1 MSKTIFTTILIIIPL
16 SISFYEGKS
25 SVILLDNTNFEKE
38 VLQTKDIWLIEFFAP
53 WCGHCKNL
61 APEYEKAARALK
73 GIFKV
78 GAVDADKEKEL
89 AGKYGI
95 QGFPTIKFF
104 GITKTNI
111 QDYQGQRNAQS
122 IINFMFDKARDIT
135 NKRMGNTNQK
145 TNNQNTSNNNNTN
158 KQEKK
163 KPSGSSDDVIV
174 LTDSNF
180 DETIFN
186 SKDMFMVAFYAPWC
200 GHCKNLLPEW
210 TSAASQLK
218 GKVKLAKIDATENN
232 QMASRY
238 QIQGYP
244 TIKIFPPG
252 KKDSTIGEDYN
263 GPRDANGIVNYALS
277 KLGSYGYVPQLVN
290 NNIFKETCEDRIGI
304 CVLVFLPHIVDS
316 SAKERNQYLS
326 YIKDAS
332 KNASGKPIFYI
343 WAQGGDYFDLEDKL
357 HLGFGY
363 PAVVAINYNKKKY
376 AICRKAYTKQNLE
389 DFVSGLLRGK
399 EALMNLPELPKLKN
413 KDLWDGKDAP
423 QVESEKKED
432 DL

>member
-163 KPSGSSDDVIV
+163 
-174 LTDSNF
+174 
-180 DETIFN
+180 
-186 SKDMFMVAFYAPWC
+186 
-200 GHCKNLLPEW
+200 
-210 TSAASQLK
+210 
-218 GKVKLAKIDATENN
+218 N
-232 QMASRY
+232 Q
-238 QIQGYP
+238 
-244 TIKIFPPG
+244 
-252 KKDSTIGEDYN
+252 
-263 GPRDANGIVNYALS
+263 V
-277 KLGSYGYVPQLVN
+277 
-290 NNIFKETCEDRIGI
+290 
-304 CVLVFLPHIVDS
+304 VLV
-316 SAKERNQYLS
+316 
-326 YIKDAS
+326 
-332 KNASGKPIFYI
+332 
-343 WAQGGDYFDLEDKL
+343 
-357 HLGFGY
+357 
-363 PAVVAINYNKKKY
+363 
-376 AICRKAYTKQNLE
+376 
-389 DFVSGLLRGK
+389 
-399 EALMNLPELPKLKN
+399 MM
-413 KDLWDGKDAP
+413 
-423 QVESEKKED
+423 
-432 DL
+432 